1 MRESAV
7 PDNMQAVDQQDLGS
21 LPTADPDRMLPML
34 SIHKATL
41 MDQKR
46 AAAAA

>member
-7 PDNMQAVDQQDLGS
+7 PDSMQAAVQQDLGS
-21 LPTADPDRMLPML
+21 SPTADPDRMLPML

-41 MDQKR
+41 MDQKQE
-46 AAAAA
+46 AAAA

>member
-7 PDNMQAVDQQDLGS
+7 PDSMQAVDQQDLGS
-21 LPTADPDRMLPML
+21 SPTAELDRMLPML

-41 MDQKR
+41 MDQKQ
-46 AAAAA
+46 AAVAA